1 MIILGVDPGSHA
13 TGYGVISTGPVVRML
28 AGGVIRT
35 AAKAPLA
42 ERLLTIHTELAT
54 VIATHSPMQMAVEN
68 LFNAKNARSSLI
80 LGHARGVILLAGA
93 SAGLGVA
100 EYAPREIKQALT
112 GNGGAAKEQ
121 VRFMVM
127 RLLRLKEE
135 PPLDMSDALAVALA
149 HHGRDRFTRLDS
161 LPGRKDAS

>member
-1 MIILGVDPGSHA
+1 MIVLGIDPGSHA
-13 TGYGVISTGPVVRML
+13 TGYGVVSTVPVARML

-35 AAKAPLA
+35 SGQATLA
-42 ERLLTIHTELAT
+42 DRLQQIHLGVSSVLNEHT
-54 VIATHSPMQMAVEN
+54 VEVMAVEN

-93 SAGLGVA
+93 EAGLEVA

-112 GNGGAAKEQ
+112 GNGAACKEQ

-127 RLLRLKEE
+127 RLLGLKDE
-135 PPLDMSDALAVALA
+135 PPLDMSDALAVALSHA
-149 HHGRDRFTRLDS
+149 GRSRFR
-161 LPGRKDAS
+161 GRG